1 MYVYRPRKGVLFGD
15 DIFNP
20 LMNLKRNMKKNVYI
34 RPALRSVDLRVESV
48 LLANSFIEGGQ
59 EGEEGEADTRR
70 KYQFSSD
77 NWYENDTKS
86 SWY

>member
-1 MYVYRPRKGVLFGD
+1 MYRPRKGNPFGGDLF
-15 DIFNP
+15 NR

-34 RPALRSVDLRVESV
+34 RPALRSVDLRVESM
-48 LLANSFIEGGQ
+48 LLANSFFIEGGQ

>member
-1 MYVYRPRKGVLFGD
+1 MYRPREANPFGD
-15 DIFNP
+15 DIFNL
-20 LMNLKRNMKKNVYI
+20 LMKLERNMKKNVYI

-48 LLANSFIEGGQ
+48 LLANSFFIEGGQ

>member
-1 MYVYRPRKGVLFGD
+1 MYRPRKGNPFGGD
-15 DIFNP
+15 FFNR

-34 RPALRSVDLRVESV
+34 RPTLRSVDLRVESM

>member
-1 MYVYRPRKGVLFGD
+1 MYRPRKGNPFGVDLF
-15 DIFNP
+15 NR

-34 RPALRSVDLRVESV
+34 RPTLRSVDLRVESM

>member
-1 MYVYRPRKGVLFGD
+1 MYRPRKGNSFGGNLF
-15 DIFNP
+15 NR
-20 LMNLKRNMKKNVYI
+20 LMNLERNMKKNVYI
-34 RPALRSVDLRVESV
+34 RPALRSVDLRVESM
-48 LLANSFIEGGQ
+48 LLANSFFIEGGQ

>member
-1 MYVYRPRKGVLFGD
+1 MCIVPERESHLGT
-15 DIFNP
+15 IFLIP

-48 LLANSFIEGGQ
+48 LLANSFVEGGQ